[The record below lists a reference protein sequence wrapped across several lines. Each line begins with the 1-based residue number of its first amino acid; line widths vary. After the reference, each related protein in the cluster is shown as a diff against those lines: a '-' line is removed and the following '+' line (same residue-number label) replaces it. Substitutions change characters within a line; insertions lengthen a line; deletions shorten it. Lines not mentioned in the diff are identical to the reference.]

1 MKRTTADT
9 IKVELQ
15 RFGESTQF
23 VELEVGATIEDL
35 CDKVG
40 LDYGTEIRYNGDVV
54 NLDDELEDG
63 DVLVLPT
70 KKITQG

>member
-1 MKRTTADT
+1 MKRTSAET

-35 CDKVG
+35 CDKLG

-54 NLDDELEDG
+54 NLTDELEDG

>member
-15 RFGESTQF
+15 RFGESTQI

-54 NLDDELEDG
+54 NLNDELEDG

>member
-15 RFGESTQF
+15 RFGESTQI
-23 VELEVGATIEDL
+23 VELEKDSTVEDL

-40 LDYGTEIRYNGDVV
+40 IDYGTEIRYNGDVV
-54 NLDDELEDG
+54 SLDDVLEDG
-63 DVLVLPT
+63 DALVLPT

>member
-1 MKRTTADT
+1 MRRTATDT

-23 VELEVGATIEDL
+23 VELPEDSTVEDL
-35 CDKVG
+35 IEKADLPEG
-40 LDYGTEIRYNGDVV
+40 IEIRCNGEVV
-54 NLDDELEDG
+54 SLDDILDDG
-63 DVLVLPT
+63 DVLVIPT